1 MNRVPKI
8 RDMAEAKP
16 LATLARTVRESG
28 LVAEGSRGVV
38 LVSGGAD
45 SAAAA
50 AGLVEALGGDSVIGA
65 ASQLRPAPGLGPRP
79 GNLRGA
85 LRGARHRVGGGHAG
99 AGHGKRAGRGPGD
112 ALRGRGAA
120 AARPR
125 ARLDRHRPHPHGP
138 GRDGALPARHLA
150 RSPGPARAPSS
161 PRHDRPSDDRRG
173 PRSGARPG
181 GRGGVALPGRSHQRR
196 APLRAQQ
203 DSQRGAAG
211 APRDRPRGGR
221 DDRGDTRRVG
231 RGGGNAR
238 RAGRGGARRI
248 GGRRLRGRSR
258 GMSWPRWTRRSGGW
272 RCAGW
277 PRRAAGEPVP
287 LGRSRAAEI
296 WRLVNEPEGGVVE
309 LGGGVEARAEH
320 GHVRFSSG
328 RDAEPAEA
336 TLVVPGICRFGSW
349 EVRAELERGAPA
361 ADSPDLAVLDPDGAR
376 RLGHGA
382 IVARGRPDA
391 TARARRHQVPAGPLH
406 RPQGAR
412 GRCGMGCRS

>member
-1 MNRVPKI
+1 
-8 RDMAEAKP
+8 MAEAKP

-50 AGLVEALGGDSVIGA
+50 AGLVEALGGDSVIGLHLNYG
-65 ASQLRPAPGLGPRP
+65 LRPDSDRDQETCVELCAALGIELEVDRP
-79 GNLRGA
+79 EL
-85 LRGARHRVGGGHAG
+85 G
-99 AGHGKRAGRGPGD
+99 AGNVQAAGPGE

-120 AARPR
+120 TARPR

-150 RSPGPARAPSS
+150 RSPGSARAPSS
-161 PRHDRPSDDRRG
+161 PRRDRPSDDRRG

-181 GRGGVALPGRSHQRR
+181 GRGGAALPRRSHQRR

-221 DDRGDTRRVG
+221 DDRGDTGGVG

-238 RAGRGGARRI
+238 GLAAEALAESGADASGAIARDVLAEMDPAI
-248 GGRRLRGRSR
+248 RRLAL
-258 GMSWPRWTRRSGGW
+258 RRL
-272 RCAGW
+272 AET
-277 PRRAAGEPVP
+277 AAGEPVP

-328 RDAEPAEA
+328 RDVEPAEA

-349 EVRAELERGAPA
+349 EVRAELERGAPVGGQPRPRRPRS
-361 ADSPDLAVLDPDGAR
+361 DRAR

-406 RPQGAR
+406 RPQGAAI
-412 GRCGMGCRS
+412 GCGTGFRS